1 MNMLKVIYQQK
12 YFNQN
17 RFVPQIIIISI
28 LKDSLDL
35 VFLNK
40 ITEPQKGR
48 KKGRKVRRLRKHLAV
63 ESYKHWTIQNSCVS
77 INTKTKTRDRLNS

>member
-17 RFVPQIIIISI
+17 RFVPQIISI

-35 VFLNK
+35 VFLKK

-63 ESYKHWTIQNSCVS
+63 ESYKHWTIQNPCVT

>member
-17 RFVPQIIIISI
+17 RFVPQIISI

-48 KKGRKVRRLRKHLAV
+48 KKDRKVRKLRKHLAV
-63 ESYKHWTIQNSCVS
+63 ESYTYWI
-77 INTKTKTRDRLNS
+77 I